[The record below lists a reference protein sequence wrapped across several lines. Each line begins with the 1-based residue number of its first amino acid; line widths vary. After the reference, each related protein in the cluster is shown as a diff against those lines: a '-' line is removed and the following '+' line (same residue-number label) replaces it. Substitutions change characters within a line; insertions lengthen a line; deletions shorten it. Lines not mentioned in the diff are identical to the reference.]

1 MMSCNMCRKIFD
13 MKQNLRDQ
21 FTEEHPAEKVILARN
36 YKEGRTDLM
45 IRFHED
51 PPTYA
56 VGVKNIS
63 YCPKCGRRLF
73 G

>member
-1 MMSCNMCRKIFD
+1 MSCKMCDKVFD
-13 MKQNLRDQ
+13 MSINLREQ
-21 FTEEHPAEKVILARN
+21 FTEEHPAEKTILARD
-36 YKEGRTDLM
+36 YKTGRTKLM

-56 VGVKNIS
+56 VAVNGIS
-63 YCPKCGRRLF
+63 YCPKCARRLF

>member
-1 MMSCNMCRKIFD
+1 MSCKLCDKIFD
-13 MKQNLRDQ
+13 IKQNLRDQ
-21 FTEEHPAEKVILARN
+21 FTEEHPAEKAILARN

-56 VGVKNIS
+56 IGMGDIS
-63 YCPKCGRRLF
+63 YCPKCGRRLL

>member
-1 MMSCNMCRKIFD
+1 MSCKLCDKIFD
-13 MKQNLRDQ
+13 IKQNLRDQ
-21 FTEEHPAEKVILARN
+21 FTEEHPAEKTILAQD
-36 YKEGRTDLM
+36 YKKGRTDLM
-45 IRFHED
+45 IRFHKD

-56 VGVKNIS
+56 VGVKDIS

>member
-1 MMSCNMCRKIFD
+1 MSCKLCDKIFD
-13 MKQNLRDQ
+13 IKQNLRDQ
-21 FTEEHPAEKVILARN
+21 FTEEHPAENTILARN

-56 VGVKNIS
+56 IGLSNIS
-63 YCPKCGRRLF
+63 YCPKCGRRLL

>member
-1 MMSCNMCRKIFD
+1 MSCKLCDKIFD
-13 MKQNLRDQ
+13 IKQNLRDQ
-21 FTEEHPAEKVILARN
+21 FTEEHPAEKTILARD
-36 YKEGRTDLM
+36 YKKGRTDLM
-45 IRFHED
+45 IRFHDD

-56 VGVKNIS
+56 VAIRDIS

>member
-1 MMSCNMCRKIFD
+1 MSCKLCDKIFD
-13 MKQNLRDQ
+13 IKQNLRDQ
-21 FTEEHPAEKVILARN
+21 FTEEYPAEKVILGRD
-36 YKEGRTDLM
+36 YKKGQTNLV

-56 VGVKNIS
+56 VAISDIS

-73 G
+73 S

>member
-1 MMSCNMCRKIFD
+1 MSCKLCDKIFD
-13 MKQNLRDQ
+13 IKQNLRDQ
-21 FTEEHPAEKVILARN
+21 FTEEHPAEKAILARN

-51 PPTYA
+51 PPTY
-56 VGVKNIS
+56 VIGLSDIS
-63 YCPKCGRRLF
+63 YCPKCGRRLL

>member
-1 MMSCNMCRKIFD
+1 MSCKLCGKIFD
-13 MKQNLRDQ
+13 IKQNLRDQ
-21 FTEEHPAEKVILARN
+21 FIEEHPAEKAILARN

-56 VGVKNIS
+56 IGLSDIS
-63 YCPKCGRRLF
+63 YCPKCGRRLL

>member
-1 MMSCNMCRKIFD
+1 MSCKLCDKIFD

-21 FTEEHPAEKVILARN
+21 FTEERPAEKTILARD
-36 YKEGRTDLM
+36 YKKGRTDLLVC
-45 IRFHED
+45 FHNN

-56 VGVKNIS
+56 VAISDIS
-63 YCPKCGRRLF
+63 YCPKCGRGLF